1 MTAIIS
7 PIALVALAGG
17 AAIATGLRWRLLIRA
32 MLRSR
37 RPDPRFDRVGERVK
51 AFFVYVIG
59 QGRLLRWPYA
69 GVLHALIFW
78 GFLVLLT
85 AIAQAIIEALW
96 QGFRFNDVPAAFV
109 IAFAQDI
116 FCVAVLAGVALALIN
131 RLVVNP
137 TRFRGSHRADAVLI
151 LCWIGTLLIFM
162 TLNYATL
169 IAEGNPP
176 QAMAADRPFAS
187 AVSRLFT
194 PLGAHSNVLV
204 GLHGLFFW
212 AHLVLVFSFLV
223 YLGYSKHLHIV
234 SAAPN
239 VFFKSTKP
247 KGRLPLLD
255 IEAVMNAEDESDQHF
270 GPVTLEH
277 FSWKDMLDL
286 YTCTECGRCQT
297 HCPAY
302 NTGKVLS
309 PKTLITDLR
318 DHLYENVAGGYAATT
333 HDAHVAQGANPDGT
347 PAPDGAVMWA
357 TGDHHPGAL
366 HDLPGSFQPSWI
378 TPDGVAAAVEANGG
392 ERPLFGGTIADDT
405 LWACTT
411 CGACMD
417 QCPVL
422 IEHVPK
428 IIEMRRH
435 LVLDE
440 SRMPKQAETA
450 LRGIENVFNPYGLSH
465 QTRADW
471 AKDLGV
477 SFAADKPD
485 AEYLYWVGCAA
496 SFDDRAKT
504 IATAL
509 VKILQ
514 AGGVDFAIL
523 GTEEK
528 CNGDPARRIGNEY
541 LFQER
546 AKENVE
552 VLAKYR
558 VRKIIASCPHCFNT
572 FANEYKDF
580 GGDYEVVH
588 HTQMIERLLAEGRVT
603 LDQAKR
609 QEETITYHDSCY
621 LGRWNDIFAPP
632 RDILEQIP
640 GLKVVEM
647 ARNRNEGMCCGA
659 GGGRMWM
666 EEDQPRVNHKRVEQ
680 AVATEATKVATAC
693 PFCLSMFDEGIAG
706 KQLGE
711 RMAVD
716 DVAVYVARSLAGAT
730 GEEAVAAVRAAAET
744 AAQSQSSTE
753 GATAPAVAGQDAP
766 EVAPTPA
773 PEQTPPEVPE
783 ETPPTTPEVPA
794 PEPAQTPETPPE
806 QAPPA
811 VPEEAP
817 AEVPDQPAVPD
828 TTGPGVPD
836 EVPSID
842 TPGGPTASA

>member
-1 MTAIIS
+1 VTAIVS
-7 PIALVALAGG
+7 PICLIALVG
-17 AAIATGLRWRLLIRA
+17 ATFVATGLRWRLLVAA

-37 RPDPRFDRVGERVK
+37 RPDPRFDHFGQRIK
-51 AFFVYVIG
+51 AFMVYVVG
-59 QGRLLRWPYA
+59 QGRLLRWPFA
-69 GVLHALIFW
+69 GILHALIFW
-78 GFLVLLT
+78 GFIVLLT
-85 AIAQAIIEALW
+85 AIAQGMVEALW
-96 QGFRFNDVPAAFV
+96 QGFRFNDVPGAPV
-109 IAFAQDI
+109 IAFAQDV
-116 FCVAVLAGVALALIN
+116 FSVAVLTGLILALIN
-131 RLVVNP
+131 RFAVNP
-137 TRFRGSHRADAVLI
+137 TRFRGSHRRDAVLI
-151 LCWIGTLLIFM
+151 LGWIGILIVFM
-162 TLNYATL
+162 NLNIATL
-169 IAEGNPP
+169 IAQGNPVG
-176 QAMAADRPFAS
+176 ALAADRPFAS
-187 AVSRLFT
+187 ALSRLFA
-194 PLGAHSNVLV
+194 PLGAHSSVLV
-204 GLHGLFFW
+204 GLHGFFFW
-212 AHLVLVFSFLV
+212 GHLVLVFSFLV

-247 KGRLPLLD
+247 KGRLPALD
-255 IEAVMNAEDESDQHF
+255 IEAVMNSEDEADQHF
-270 GPVTLEH
+270 GPASLEH

-318 DHLYENVAGGYAATT
+318 DHLYENIGGGYAATR
-333 HDAHVAQGANPDGT
+333 HDAHVVQGANPDGT
-347 PAPDGAVMWA
+347 PADGTAVMWA

-366 HDLPGSFQPSWI
+366 HDLPGHFQPSWVA
-378 TPDGVAAAVEANGG
+378 PDAVAAAVESNGG
-392 ERPLFGGTIADDT
+392 VRPLFGGTIADDT

-428 IIEMRRH
+428 IIDMRRH

-471 AKDLGV
+471 ASDLGV
-477 SFAADKPD
+477 KFD
-485 AEYLYWVGCAA
+485 AEYLYWVGCAG

-552 VLAKYR
+552 VLRRYN

-572 FANEYKDF
+572 FANEYGDF

-588 HTQMIERLLAEGRVT
+588 HTQMIERLLADGRIS
-603 LDQAKR
+603 LDPAKR
-609 QEETITYHDSCY
+609 QDETITYHDSCY

-632 RDILEQIP
+632 RDILERIP
-640 GLKVVEM
+640 GLRVVEM

-680 AVATEATKVATAC
+680 AAATEATKVATAC
-693 PFCLSMFDEGIAG
+693 PFCLTMFDEGISS
-706 KQLGE
+706 KQLGD
-711 RMAVD
+711 RLAVD
-716 DVAVYVARSLAGAT
+716 DVAVYVARSLAGPA
-730 GEEAVAAVRAAAET
+730 GEAAMAAVGAAEET
-744 AAQSQSSTE
+744 AEASQSSQA
-753 GATAPAVAGQDAP
+753 GDPAPVPPAAEPELPPDETGDQQDAP
-766 EVAPTPA
+766 T
-773 PEQTPPEVPE
+773 
-783 ETPPTTPEVPA
+783 
-794 PEPAQTPETPPE
+794 
-806 QAPPA
+806 
-811 VPEEAP
+811 
-817 AEVPDQPAVPD
+817 
-828 TTGPGVPD
+828 
-836 EVPSID
+836 S
-842 TPGGPTASA
+842 S

>member
-1 MTAIIS
+1 MTAIVS
-7 PIALVALAGG
+7 PICLVALAGT
-17 AAIATGLRWRLLIRA
+17 AAVATGLRWRLLIAA
-32 MLRSR
+32 MMRGK
-37 RPDPRFDRVGERVK
+37 RPDPRFDRIGERVK
-51 AFFVYVIG
+51 AFFIYVIG
-59 QGRLLRWPYA
+59 QGRLLRWPYS
-69 GVLHALIFW
+69 GILHALIFW

-85 AIAQAIIEALW
+85 AIAQAIVEALW
-96 QGFRFNDVPAAFV
+96 QGFHFNDVPGAFV
-109 IAFAQDI
+109 IAFLQDI

-131 RLVVNP
+131 RLLVNP
-137 TRFRGSHRADAVLI
+137 TRFRGSHRGDAVLI
-151 LCWIGTLLIFM
+151 LAWIGTLLMFM
-162 TLNYATL
+162 SLNYATL
-169 IAEGNPP
+169 IAEGSPA
-176 QAMAADRPFAS
+176 QALAADRPFAS
-187 AVSRLFT
+187 ALSRLFT
-194 PLGAHSNVLV
+194 PLGAHSNVLT

-212 AHLVLVFSFLV
+212 GHLVMVFGFLV

-247 KGRLPLLD
+247 KGRLPLVD
-255 IEAVMNAEDESDQHF
+255 IEAVMNAEDETDQHF

-318 DHLYENVAGGYAATT
+318 DHLYENIAGGYAATKHDT
-333 HDAHVAQGANPDGT
+333 HVVQGADADGK
-347 PAPDGAVMWA
+347 PSADGAVMWA
-357 TGDHHPGAL
+357 TGDHHAGAL
-366 HDLPGSFQPSWI
+366 HDLPGLFQPSWI
-378 TPDGVAAAVEANGG
+378 APDDVATAVEAGGG

-471 AKDLGV
+471 AADLGV
-477 SFAADKPD
+477 KFAAEKPD

-546 AKENVE
+546 AKENVA
-552 VLAKYR
+552 VLGKYS

-572 FANEYKDF
+572 FANEYGEF
-580 GGDYEVVH
+580 GGEYEVVH
-588 HTQMIERLLAEGRVT
+588 HTQMIERLLKEGRIT
-603 LDQAKR
+603 FDQAKR

-666 EEDQPRVNHKRVEQ
+666 EEEQPRVNHKRVEQ
-680 AVATEATKVATAC
+680 AAATEATKVATAC
-693 PFCLSMFDEGIAG
+693 PFCLSMFDEGIAS

-711 RMAVD
+711 RLAVD
-716 DVAVYVARSLAGAT
+716 DVAVYVARSLSGT
-730 GEEAVAAVRAAAET
+730 GGEQAVAAISAAEE
-744 AAQSQSSTE
+744 AALAPEASTE
-753 GATAPAVAGQDAP
+753 GATSPEAATVPDGSPA
-766 EVAPTPA
+766 E
-773 PEQTPPEVPE
+773 
-783 ETPPTTPEVPA
+783 PEVPA
-794 PEPAQTPETPPE
+794 PEPDNP
-806 QAPPA
+806 
-811 VPEEAP
+811 
-817 AEVPDQPAVPD
+817 
-828 TTGPGVPD
+828 
-836 EVPSID
+836 
-842 TPGGPTASA
+842 

>member
-1 MTAIIS
+1 VTAIVS
-7 PIALVALAGG
+7 PVCMVLLAGT
-17 AAIATGLRWRLLIRA
+17 AAIAAGLRWRRLLAA
-32 MLRSR
+32 MLRAEQ
-37 RPDPRFDRVGERVK
+37 PDARFDHVGERVK
-51 AFFVYVIG
+51 AFVVYVLG
-59 QGRLLRWPYA
+59 QARLLRWPYA
-69 GVLHALIFW
+69 GILHALIFW
-78 GFLVLLT
+78 GFVVLLT

-96 QGFRFNDVPAAFV
+96 QGFRFNDVPGAAV
-109 IAFAQDI
+109 IAFLQDI
-116 FCVAVLAGVALALIN
+116 FCVAALAGVVLALLN

-137 TRFRGSHRADAVLI
+137 PRFRGSHRGDAVLI
-151 LCWIGTLLIFM
+151 LAWIGTLLLFM
-162 TLNYATL
+162 DLNYATL
-169 IAEGNPP
+169 IAQGRPAW
-176 QAMAADRPFAS
+176 AMAADRPFAS
-187 AVSRLFT
+187 ALSQLFT
-194 PLGAHSNVLV
+194 PLGAGSDVLTW
-204 GLHGLFFW
+204 LHGFFFW
-212 AHLVLVFSFLV
+212 GHLALVFGFLV
-223 YLGYSKHLHIV
+223 YLGYSKHLHIIT
-234 SAAPN
+234 AAPN

-247 KGRLPLLD
+247 KGALPVLD
-255 IEAVMNAEDESDQHF
+255 IEAVMNAENEVDQHF
-270 GPVTLEH
+270 GPVTLQH

-302 NTGKVLS
+302 NTGKPLS

-318 DHLYENVAGGYAATT
+318 DHLYEDLADGYAATK
-333 HDAHVAQGANPDGT
+333 HDAHVVQGADETGT
-347 PAPDGAVMWA
+347 PIPGAAVMWA
-357 TGDHHPGAL
+357 TADHHPGAL
-366 HDLPGSFQPSWI
+366 HDLPGQFQPSWLA
-378 TPDGVAAAVEANGG
+378 PDAVAGAVAANDGA
-392 ERPLFGGTIADDT
+392 RPLFGGTISDET

-417 QCPVL
+417 QCPVF

-450 LRGIENVFNPYGLSH
+450 LRGIENSFNPYGLSH

-471 AKDLGV
+471 ARDLGV
-477 SFAADKPD
+477 HFAADKPN

-514 AGGVDFAIL
+514 AGKVDFAIL

-552 VLAKYR
+552 VLSRYQ

-572 FANEYKDF
+572 FANEYSAF

-588 HTQMIERLLAEGRVT
+588 HTQLIERLLKEGRIT
-603 LDQAKR
+603 LDDSKR

-647 ARNRNEGMCCGA
+647 ARSRSEGMCCGA

-666 EEDQPRVNHKRVEQ
+666 EEDQPRVNHKRVDQ
-680 AVATEATKVATAC
+680 AAATAASKVATAC
-693 PFCLSMFDEGIAG
+693 PFCLAMFDEGIASR
-706 KQLGE
+706 QLGD
-711 RMAVD
+711 RLAVD
-716 DVAVYVARSLAGAT
+716 DVAVYVARSLAGDVT
-730 GEEAVAAVRAAAET
+730 PRRDSQED
-744 AAQSQSSTE
+744 AAQRPA
-753 GATAPAVAGQDAP
+753 GA
-766 EVAPTPA
+766 
-773 PEQTPPEVPE
+773 
-783 ETPPTTPEVPA
+783 
-794 PEPAQTPETPPE
+794 
-806 QAPPA
+806 
-811 VPEEAP
+811 
-817 AEVPDQPAVPD
+817 
-828 TTGPGVPD
+828 
-836 EVPSID
+836 
-842 TPGGPTASA
+842 

>member
-1 MTAIIS
+1 MTAIVS
-7 PIALVALAGG
+7 PVCLVLLVGG
-17 AAIATGLRWRLLIRA
+17 AAVATGLRWRLLVAA
-32 MLRSR
+32 MLRGK
-37 RPDPRFDRVGERVK
+37 RPDRRFDHIGKRLK
-51 AFFVYVIG
+51 AFGVYVLA

-69 GVLHALIFW
+69 GILHALIFW

-85 AIAQAIIEALW
+85 AIAQAMVEALW
-96 QGFRFNDVPAAFV
+96 QGFQFNDVPAAPV

-116 FCVAVLAGVALALIN
+116 FCVAVLTGVLLALIN
-131 RLVVNP
+131 RLAVNP
-137 TRFRGSHRADAVLI
+137 TRFRASHRRDAVLI
-151 LCWIGTLLIFM
+151 LAWIGTLVSFM
-162 TLNYATL
+162 ELNFATL
-169 IAEGNPP
+169 IAEGRPV
-176 QAMAADRPFAS
+176 QSMAADRPVAS
-187 AVSRLFT
+187 ALARIFT
-194 PLGAHSNVLV
+194 PLSTDSNLLV
-204 GLHGLFFW
+204 WLHGFFFW
-212 AHLVLVFSFLV
+212 SHLILVFGFLV

-247 KGRLPLLD
+247 KGAIAVLD
-255 IEAVMNAEDESDQHF
+255 LEAVMNAENEADQHF

-302 NTGKVLS
+302 NTGKPLS

-318 DHLYENVAGGYAATT
+318 DHLYENLAGGYAGTK
-333 HDAHVAQGANPDGT
+333 HDAHIVQGGDAEGKPVDG
-347 PAPDGAVMWA
+347 AAVMWSS
-357 TGDHHPGAL
+357 GDHHPGAL
-366 HDLPGSFQPSWI
+366 HDLPGHFQPSWI
-378 TPDGVAAAVEANGG
+378 EPEAAAAAVESNQGV
-392 ERPLFGGTIADDT
+392 RPLFGGTIADET

-450 LRGIENVFNPYGLSH
+450 LRGIENVYNPYGLSH
-465 QTRADW
+465 QTRGDW
-471 AKDLGV
+471 ARDLGV
-477 SFAADKPD
+477 QFAADKPD
-485 AEYLYWVGCAA
+485 AEYLYWVGCAG

-552 VLAKYR
+552 VLRRYG

-572 FANEYKDF
+572 FANEYSAF
-580 GGDYEVVH
+580 GGEYEVVH
-588 HTQMIERLLAEGRVT
+588 HTQLIERLLKDGRIT
-603 LDQAKR
+603 LDQSKR

-640 GLKVVEM
+640 GLTVVEM
-647 ARNRNEGMCCGA
+647 ARNRSEGMCCGA

-680 AVATEATKVATAC
+680 AAATAATKVATAC
-693 PFCLSMFDEGIAG
+693 PFCLTMFDEGIAG
-706 KQLGE
+706 QQLGD
-711 RMAVD
+711 RLAVD
-716 DVAVYVARSLAGAT
+716 DVAVYVARSLAGVS
-730 GEEAVAAVRAAAET
+730 GV
-744 AAQSQSSTE
+744 
-753 GATAPAVAGQDAP
+753 
-766 EVAPTPA
+766 
-773 PEQTPPEVPE
+773 TPPITEMKQASG
-783 ETPPTTPEVPA
+783 PA
-794 PEPAQTPETPPE
+794 DAEPDAGIE
-806 QAPPA
+806 
-811 VPEEAP
+811 
-817 AEVPDQPAVPD
+817 
-828 TTGPGVPD
+828 
-836 EVPSID
+836 
-842 TPGGPTASA
+842 GG